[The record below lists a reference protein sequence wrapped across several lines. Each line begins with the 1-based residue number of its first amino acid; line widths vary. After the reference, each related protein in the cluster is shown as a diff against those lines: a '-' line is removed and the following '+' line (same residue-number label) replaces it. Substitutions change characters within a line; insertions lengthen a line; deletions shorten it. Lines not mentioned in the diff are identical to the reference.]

1 MEWNDPVLGQATT
14 FHVSATGGS
23 GTYLFRMDAPSYSNP
38 DEWAFESV
46 ADPSRGEWINY
57 TDSCSSYDYNFTM
70 TASGTYN
77 FKFYIMDK
85 TAGVYYLRV
94 NTNIQVTD
102 EKYPSV
108 NSIVHSAVSQCNAQ
122 TDGSDYQKALWLH
135 DWLLDQLEYD
145 NSLKWSSSE
154 SALTRGLG
162 TCQAYES
169 AYSKLLTAAGIENSE
184 TRDTYDGHT
193 WNAMKLDGQWYQ
205 VDCTWDDSND
215 NWYNFDQRHLY
226 FGLTDE
232 LMAIAHP
239 GHANIYTAD
248 GYATRSTDLADNY
261 FVKSGDAENWAET
274 YKDRIQTHL
283 DAMETEFVI
292 DTDNASYPSSISGI
306 QNGIIA
312 YALNQKVWETANQNV
327 LLHVT
332 GEPKSF
338 LFVVTYSKIDQ
349 KDDDISEL
357 DKLAAENIGAIK
369 DGRYVIK
376 SAINHKFRLDVSGG
390 SSENEANVQI
400 YSENGS
406 KAQSWIISH
415 DEKGYVIIANEG
427 SGKVLDVSGGGTAN
441 GTNIHQYSFN
451 QTSAQKWIAVKQS
464 DGSFELISAL
474 DQNMCIDLSGAQ
486 TENGSNVQLYESNGT
501 KAQRWVIEKELTID
515 NIAQDHRN
523 DIDDGTHVIKSAIN
537 HKFRLDVSGGS
548 SENEANVQIYSE
560 NGSKAQN
567 WIISHDEKGYVIIAN
582 EGSGKVLD
590 VSGGGTANGTNI
602 HQYSFNQTSAQKWIA
617 VKQSDGSFELISAL
631 DQNMCIDLSGAQ
643 TENGSN
649 VQLYESNGTKAQRW
663 VIEKELTIDNIA
675 QDHRNDI
682 DDGTYVIKSAI
693 NHKFRLDV
701 SGGSSENEANVQ
713 IYSENGSK
721 AQSWII
727 SHDEKGY
734 VIIANEGSGKVLDV
748 SGGGTANGTN
758 IHQYSFNQTSAQK
771 WIAVKQSDG
780 SFELI
785 SALDQNMCID
795 LSGAQTENGSNVQLY
810 ESNGTKAQ
818 RWYISD

>member
-406 KAQSWIISH
+406 KAQNWIISH

-427 SGKVLDVSGGGTAN
+427 SGKVLDVRGGDTAN

-464 DGSFELISAL
+464 DGSFE
-474 DQNMCIDLSGAQ
+474 
-486 TENGSNVQLYESNGT
+486 
-501 KAQRWVIEKELTID
+501 
-515 NIAQDHRN
+515 
-523 DIDDGTHVIKSAIN
+523 
-537 HKFRLDVSGGS
+537 F
-548 SENEANVQIYSE
+548 
-560 NGSKAQN
+560 
-567 WIISHDEKGYVIIAN
+567 
-582 EGSGKVLD
+582 
-590 VSGGGTANGTNI
+590 
-602 HQYSFNQTSAQKWIA
+602 
-617 VKQSDGSFELISAL
+617 
-631 DQNMCIDLSGAQ
+631 
-643 TENGSN
+643 
-649 VQLYESNGTKAQRW
+649 
-663 VIEKELTIDNIA
+663 
-675 QDHRNDI
+675 
-682 DDGTYVIKSAI
+682 
-693 NHKFRLDV
+693 
-701 SGGSSENEANVQ
+701 
-713 IYSENGSK
+713 
-721 AQSWII
+721 
-727 SHDEKGY
+727 
-734 VIIANEGSGKVLDV
+734 
-748 SGGGTANGTN
+748 
-758 IHQYSFNQTSAQK
+758 
-771 WIAVKQSDG
+771 
-780 SFELI
+780 I